1 VWGNKGGNLNAGSFC
16 SEREKNK
23 KKKKKKKK
31 NHRSDTEPR

>member
-23 KKKKKKKK
+23 KKQNKKKQK
-31 NHRSDTEPR
+31 N